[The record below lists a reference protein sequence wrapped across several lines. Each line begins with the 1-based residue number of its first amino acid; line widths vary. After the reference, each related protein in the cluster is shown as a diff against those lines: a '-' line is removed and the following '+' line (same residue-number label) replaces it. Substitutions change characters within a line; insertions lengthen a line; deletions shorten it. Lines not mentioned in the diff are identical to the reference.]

1 MWNYRLCKKTHRT
14 DENDPD
20 KIICVSY
27 EIHEAYY
34 NDDGEIWAVTE
45 DAVTV
50 GAYMEYIDRLD
61 ETEEEKLVELAQT
74 LGWMQLALAKGI
86 IDLDT
91 YVFADQ
97 DPCDET
103 LDEEA
108 SEFLEHALLG
118 HEEDDFIE
126 LTDPEEDS
134 EDN

>member
-14 DENDPD
+14 ETE
-20 KIICVSY
+20 ITGEITCVSY

-34 NDDGEIWAVTE
+34 NDDGGIWAVTE

-50 GAYMEYIDRLD
+50 GAYMDQLD
-61 ETEEEKLVELAQT
+61 ETEEEKLTELAQT
-74 LGWMQLALAKGI
+74 LDWMRLALAKGI

-97 DPCDET
+97 DPCDEM

-108 SEFLEHALLG
+108 SEFFEHALLG
-118 HEEDDFIE
+118 HAEDDFIE